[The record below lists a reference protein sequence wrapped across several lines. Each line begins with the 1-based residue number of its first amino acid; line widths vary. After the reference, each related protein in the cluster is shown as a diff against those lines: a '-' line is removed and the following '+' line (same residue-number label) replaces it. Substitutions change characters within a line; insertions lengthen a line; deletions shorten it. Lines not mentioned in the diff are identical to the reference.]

1 MQFGYYIAKKLSLT
15 KQQSFTR
22 TITLLAIAAVS
33 MSICVVIISFGVLL
47 GFKKEIREKVSG
59 YAGDISISSYQL
71 TNGNENNILTISS
84 SLIDSVSNVKDVESI
99 FPYIN
104 KAGIIKSDS
113 VLEGL
118 VFKGVPYNYNFSF
131 FKKHLKRGVIPQYA
145 DSTDSYE
152 ILLSEYTASV
162 MAVDTGDRLNL
173 FFIESSDVKRR
184 RPKVIGIY
192 NTGLEEFDKQFA
204 IADIRVLQRVIG
216 QQYNVAGGYEVKISD
231 FSSLNVIQEQIT
243 QIIDYNTSAR
253 NVKEIYPLIFQW
265 LELIDTNVYVLI
277 TLMFV
282 VAIINVVTVL
292 LILIIDRI
300 PMIGLLKSLGATTQ
314 KVLRIFNWQ
323 GLLILLGGL
332 LIGNLLALGLA
343 YLQVNFKLIGL
354 PADTYYMDAV
364 PFFLPANYLFLI
376 NVGALFLCFFFTYVP
391 VRIISKITPA
401 QSIYFR

>member
-314 KVLRIFNWQ
+314 KVLRILFIIN
-323 GLLILLGGL
+323 ILSNIRYG
-332 LIGNLLALGLA
+332 
-343 YLQVNFKLIGL
+343 
-354 PADTYYMDAV
+354 
-364 PFFLPANYLFLI
+364 
-376 NVGALFLCFFFTYVP
+376 
-391 VRIISKITPA
+391 
-401 QSIYFR
+401 